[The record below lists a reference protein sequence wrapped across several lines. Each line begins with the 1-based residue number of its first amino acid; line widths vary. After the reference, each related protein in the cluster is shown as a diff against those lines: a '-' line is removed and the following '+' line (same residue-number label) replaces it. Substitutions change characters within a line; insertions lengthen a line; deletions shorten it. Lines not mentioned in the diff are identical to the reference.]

1 MFKNMIRRGFTLV
14 EMIVVLVI
22 VAILGAIAIAGYQ
35 KVVEK
40 AEVKAAESTLQTL
53 DREYRALDAFNLG
66 TAAQGVDADDLSVI
80 TGVTVA
86 DVNNNGVIDKDDTAT
101 YADADGTDL
110 AVLTFGSATVAGTLS
125 APAGS

>member
-35 KVVEK
+35 SVVEK

-66 TAAQGVDADDLSVI
+66 TAAQGVDAADLSVI
-80 TGVTVA
+80 AGVTVT
-86 DVNNNGVIDKDDTAT
+86 DVDASGNINSGDTAE
-101 YADADGTDL
+101 YRDADNNVL
-110 AVLTFGSATVAGTLS
+110 ATLTFGSATVAGSLS
-125 APAGS
+125 